1 LICRRDI
8 ADQKPML
15 VWAVPHNR
23 YTAGDYVIEAST
35 DICATKDLESALI
48 DKLPPGE
55 IVTVRAS
62 SPLLTAP
69 KWADTP
75 SEHEANAVL

>member
-1 LICRRDI
+1 
-8 ADQKPML
+8 ML
-15 VWAVPHNR
+15 VWAVPNNR

-55 IVTVRAS
+55 IVTVRAC
-62 SPLLTAP
+62 PP
-69 KWADTP
+69 RP
-75 SEHEANAVL
+75 S